1 MEQVIMEVPATMEG
15 AGGLGQG
22 KLRVTSER
30 LVFERKKAFGG
41 AGDVTSFP
49 LNTIQSAGISG
60 VLDKKLKVR
69 AGSTE
74 LVFKSSIILRCSPGI
89 RCSTRCLVIAGRS
102 IEDLAQPAACWRVE
116 RLEGLVLPGA
126 VGAHEARPV
135 GLSKSCAPIAAR
147 HSGGGMRSR
156 YSRRLG
162 LDAERE

>member
-1 MEQVIMEVPATMEG
+1 
-15 AGGLGQG
+15 
-22 KLRVTSER
+22 
-30 LVFERKKAFGG
+30 
-41 AGDVTSFP
+41 
-49 LNTIQSAGISG
+49 
-60 VLDKKLKVR
+60 
-69 AGSTE
+69 
-74 LVFKSSIILRCSPGI
+74 
-89 RCSTRCLVIAGRS
+89 VIAGRS

-135 GLSKSCAPIAAR
+135 GRVKCAPTAAR